1 MHQKVTQMHMQLQ
14 NLAVNRCSTN
24 THPFVDGKDG
34 AYGGQTV
41 NVGGAIQRIK
51 TDYILSLWQTAA
63 WTEYAAEM
71 RRRPHV
77 VIIWMNSNKYALAQG
92 T

>member
-1 MHQKVTQMHMQLQ
+1 MDFSHASKSTPNAHYATPILQSTDATQTL
-14 NLAVNRCSTN
+14 

-51 TDYILSLWQTAA
+51 TDYILSL
-63 WTEYAAEM
+63 
-71 RRRPHV
+71 
-77 VIIWMNSNKYALAQG
+77 
-92 T
+92 